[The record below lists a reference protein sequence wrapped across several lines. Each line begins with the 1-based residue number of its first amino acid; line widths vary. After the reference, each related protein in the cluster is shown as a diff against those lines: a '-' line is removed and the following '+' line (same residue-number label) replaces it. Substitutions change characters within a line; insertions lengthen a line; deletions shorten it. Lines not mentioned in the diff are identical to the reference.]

1 MNKKQVKF
9 YLDPELYEKLAS
21 IAKEQDTSVPALV
34 RSLVLEFL
42 GETEDSNLV
51 NRVSRLEAMY
61 EQLAK
66 EVGRMEKDI
75 AMIIKRCYRSE
86 RS

>member
-9 YLDPELYEKLAS
+9 YLDPEPYEKLAS

-42 GETEDSNLV
+42 
-51 NRVSRLEAMY
+51 
-61 EQLAK
+61 
-66 EVGRMEKDI
+66 
-75 AMIIKRCYRSE
+75 
-86 RS
+86 